1 MADTFASRFMMA
13 RAGPGPLVWGL
24 DPSGALL
31 KAWGLGDDPDG
42 LDRFADVMLGAAA
55 GTVGLV
61 KPQSA
66 FFERHGWRGVRTLSR
81 LIAEARSAGLLV
93 VLDVKRGDVS
103 STNDAYAEAFLGPG
117 APLEADA
124 VTVHPYL
131 GLAAMGAF
139 VSRAHQAGSCLLVVT
154 RSSNPE
160 GRAVQSAL
168 GEGGRQVDEGLL
180 GEIGKLNRM
189 LAGRE
194 IGPVGAVA
202 GPARIEPELD
212 LTSAQALFLAPGVGA
227 QGRLPRTWPGS
238 SRPAPTG
245 SCPARRGH
253 CLLPARTSSPC
264 KTGPPRWQPSSAGF
278 SPTGQTPPHAPSER
292 SSATPGR
299 SSPRVCPQRTTR
311 TLLTSQ
317 QGERC
322 LLRQQI
328 GSRLLSRGNR
338 VPGQTRG
345 RIGRTRI
352 RAWSPCRRGLTTRSS
367 SAEGLHVITYRATL
381 TSPGKL
387 VLFVAGLLL
396 AERRRRGTPRGSR
409 KLTCYWQAVLGLRWF
424 RTAPRSTRWP
434 GIMASRGPPATATW
448 TR

>member
-1 MADTFASRFMMA
+1 MMA

-31 KAWGLGDDPDG
+31 KAWGLGDDPNG
-42 LDRFADVMLGAAA
+42 LERFADVMLGAAA

-81 LIAEARSAGLLV
+81 LIADARSAGLLV

-227 QGRLPRTWPGS
+227 QGATPEDVARVFAACPDRVMPS
-238 SRPAPTG
+238 ASRSLLVAGPDIIALQDR
-245 SCPARRGH
+245 AAAMAAEFRR
-253 CLLPARTSSPC
+253 LLPDRANAAART
-264 KTGPPRWQPSSAGF
+264 
-278 SPTGQTPPHAPSER
+278 
-292 SSATPGR
+292 
-299 SSPRVCPQRTTR
+299 
-311 TLLTSQ
+311 L
-317 QGERC
+317 
-322 LLRQQI
+322 
-328 GSRLLSRGNR
+328 
-338 VPGQTRG
+338 
-345 RIGRTRI
+345 
-352 RAWSPCRRGLTTRSS
+352 
-367 SAEGLHVITYRATL
+367 
-381 TSPGKL
+381 
-387 VLFVAGLLL
+387 
-396 AERRRRGTPRGSR
+396 
-409 KLTCYWQAVLGLRWF
+409 
-424 RTAPRSTRWP
+424 
-434 GIMASRGPPATATW
+434 
-448 TR
+448 